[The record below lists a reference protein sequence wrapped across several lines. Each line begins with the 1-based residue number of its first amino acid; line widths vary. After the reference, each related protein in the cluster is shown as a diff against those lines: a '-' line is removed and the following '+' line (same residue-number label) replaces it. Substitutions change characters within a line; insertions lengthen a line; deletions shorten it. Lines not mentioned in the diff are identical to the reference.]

1 MSLKAL
7 LIYSNNQCIV
17 LQTGFYNQL
26 CMVKENRMEYL
37 LDLKPHFYQQLPVK
51 NPVAK
56 SALNISEPHI
66 LSKHMS
72 L

>member
-1 MSLKAL
+1 
-7 LIYSNNQCIV
+7 
-17 LQTGFYNQL
+17 
-26 CMVKENRMEYL
+26 MVKENRMEYL